1 MARRFTVEE
10 RRARLAL
17 RHHLAG
23 EAKAADPVEVA
34 VSLVG
39 LHSSDPA
46 TVFLGA
52 TARMREP
59 SLRAVEQALY
69 DERALVRIHGMR
81 RTLWALPVELAAI
94 VQAACTDAIV
104 VRERRRLEKLLA
116 DSRIPDGS
124 AWFEEV
130 ARATL
135 DALAARGEATGAELS
150 RVVPGLNTALDYG
163 PGRWGGHQPATSRV
177 LFQLAAER
185 RIARGSPR
193 GSWTSSQYRWA
204 PFDSWVPGGLAEWP
218 VEAARAELARR
229 WLGRFGPATVAD
241 LKWWTGW
248 TLGETRRALAE
259 IATVEVELEGGA
271 PGLALTGDLEPLA
284 APDPWVA
291 LLPGLDPTA
300 MGWKERDWY
309 LGEHGPLLFDGS
321 GNVGPT
327 VWSEGRIAGGWA
339 QRAGGEVVYR
349 LLEDLGADALAAVE
363 LAAAR
368 LTELLAG
375 TRVTTRFPTPLE
387 RELAA

>member
-1 MARRFTVEE
+1 MARRFTTEE

-17 RHHLAG
+17 RHRLANG
-23 EAKAADPVEVA
+23 AEAADPVEVA
-34 VSLVG
+34 HSLVG

-59 SLRAVEQALY
+59 SLRAVEKALY

-94 VQAACTDAIV
+94 VQAACTDAIA

-116 DSRIPDGS
+116 DSGIPDGS
-124 AWFEEV
+124 EWFEEV

-135 DALAARGEATGAELS
+135 DVLAARGAAPGAELS

-163 PGRWGGHQPATSRV
+163 PGRWGGRQPATTRV

-193 GSWTSSQYRWA
+193 GSWTSSQYRWV
-204 PFDSWVPGGLAEWP
+204 PFDSWVPAGLTEWP
-218 VEAARAELARR
+218 MEAAQAELARR
-229 WLGRFGPATVAD
+229 WLARFGPATVAD

-259 IATVEVELEGGA
+259 TAAVEVELEHGG
-271 PGLALTGDLEPLA
+271 PGLALAGDLEPVA

-300 MGWKERDWY
+300 MGWKERGWY
-309 LGEHGPLLFDGS
+309 LGKHGPLLFDSS

-327 VWSEGRIAGGWA
+327 VWSDGRIVGGWA
-339 QRAGGEVVYR
+339 QRTGGEVVSR
-349 LLEDLGADALAAVE
+349 MLEDIGADAVAAVDS
-363 LAAAR
+363 AAAS
-368 LTELLAG
+368 LTERLGG